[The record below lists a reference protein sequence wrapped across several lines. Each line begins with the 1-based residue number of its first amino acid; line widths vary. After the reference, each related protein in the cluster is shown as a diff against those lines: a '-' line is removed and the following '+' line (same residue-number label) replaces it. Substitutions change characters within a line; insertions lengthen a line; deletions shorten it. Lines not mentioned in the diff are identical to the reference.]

1 MHSSKR
7 RPLLVISLYVLLSV
21 AATWPL
27 AQQLG
32 SVIPGDSFD
41 GWQNVWNLWWMRES
55 WLVRHASPYY
65 APVLHFP
72 TGADLRFQTM
82 APFNGLITL
91 PIQLVFG
98 LLPAYNAAVLFS
110 FVIGGFGAYL
120 LALYALR
127 GWGRQGDKEIGNHP
141 GGTRKQGGEGDR
153 SPFTSPRNEVSWI
166 LHGSA
171 FIAGLIYAFS
181 PYHFA
186 HLLGH
191 LQLIALQW
199 IPFYILCLLRG
210 LDRSTLHSPPSTLH
224 SPPSFLRDG
233 LKAGLFLILV
243 GLCDWYYV
251 MYCLLFTGLAVLIW
265 LIRRQLTWRGVGVVV
280 TAGVLFGVV
289 LAPLLLP
296 MIQATRTWANASLVR
311 DPGETLTFSA
321 DLLGFV
327 TPQVFHPLW
336 GDWALDRS
344 AAFSATPSEY
354 TVFAGFTVLFLAG
367 IALMATRKQRRNAKT
382 RQQPAAAAASA
393 STSAW
398 FWMLAAGV
406 FAVLALGP
414 VLKIN
419 GRSDLLPGGGQIPL
433 PYALL
438 YRIIPF
444 IKLSRSVSR
453 FDVLVMLCLGV
464 AAAFGVAALT
474 RWAARRSIAA
484 RSAPSTLHPSPS
496 TLALAIPLLASALIL
511 FEFLPTPYP
520 ISPPDTPAWYKQLAA
535 DPSNE
540 AVLNLPANY
549 ERPWYLLYQITH
561 GKPLATGYVT
571 RDDPS
576 VLRERAPVLSQFW
589 FLGPDIHTENFDLSK
604 QGMQV
609 LHDLLGVGW
618 VVLDRYKMPGGPERD
633 VTTEYAQQIFAG
645 QTPIYEDDR
654 LTVYRVTEP
663 AERGPYIVL
672 APGWQP
678 RQTNEEGAVW
688 RDLPAGGAASFEVV
702 NPSPGELVV
711 EVVAAAPAGGQL
723 RLLADDGAE
732 LAVWEVGTQ
741 PQRLQSLPLALPAG
755 ISSLRLQLDSAGQ
768 DAGQILEITVHSA

>member
-1 MHSSKR
+1 MQNSAFPHFRISAF
-7 RPLLVISLYVLLSV
+7 PLIS
-21 AATWPL
+21 P
-27 AQQLG
+27 
-32 SVIPGDSFD
+32 
-41 GWQNVWNLWWMRES
+41 
-55 WLVRHASPYY
+55 
-65 APVLHFP
+65 
-72 TGADLRFQTM
+72 
-82 APFNGLITL
+82 
-91 PIQLVFG
+91 
-98 LLPAYNAAVLFS
+98 
-110 FVIGGFGAYL
+110 
-120 LALYALR
+120 
-127 GWGRQGDKEIGNHP
+127 
-141 GGTRKQGGEGDR
+141 
-153 SPFTSPRNEVSWI
+153 
-166 LHGSA
+166 A

-199 IPFYILCLLRG
+199 IPFYVLYLLRG
-210 LDRSTLHSPPSTLH
+210 LDRS
-224 SPPSFLRDG
+224 SFLERKNSRSGGQVQDLPLLSSVSDG

-251 MYCLLFTGLAVLIW
+251 MYCLLFTGLVLLIW
-265 LIRRQLTWRGVGVVV
+265 LIRRQLTWRGAGVVV
-280 TAGVLFGVV
+280 TAGVLFGAV

-296 MIQATRTWANASLVR
+296 MIQASRTWVNTSLVR
-311 DPGETLTFSA
+311 DPGETLIFSA

-367 IALMATRKQRRNAKT
+367 IALMATRKQRRGAKT
-382 RQQPAAAAASA
+382 RQQPAAAPASL

-398 FWMLAAGV
+398 FWVLAAGV

-419 GRSDLLPGGGQIPL
+419 GRSDLLPGGGEIPL

-464 AAAFGVAALT
+464 AAAFGVAVLT

-484 RSAPSTLHPSPS
+484 RSAPSTLHPPPS

-520 ISPPDTPAWYKQLAA
+520 VSPPDTPGWYATLAA
-535 DPSNE
+535 DPAQE

-571 RDDPS
+571 RDDPA

-589 FLGPDIHTENFDLSK
+589 FLGPDIHTQRFDLSK

-609 LHDLLGVGW
+609 LHDLLSVGW
-618 VVLDRYKMPGGPERD
+618 VVLDHYKMPGGPERD
-633 VTTEYAQQIFAG
+633 VTTDYAQQIFTG
-645 QTPIYEDDR
+645 QAPIYEDDR
-654 LTVYRVTEP
+654 ITVYRVTEP
-663 AERGPYIVL
+663 TERGPYLVL
-672 APGWQP
+672 APGWAP
-678 RQTNEEGAVW
+678 RRTDEAGDVW
-688 RDLPAGGAASFEVV
+688 RELPADQLAGLEIV
-702 NPSPGELVV
+702 NPASEA
-711 EVVAAAPAGGQL
+711 VALEIDAVAPAGGTL
-723 RLLADDGAE
+723 RLLSNNGGE
-732 LAVWEVGTQ
+732 LAAWQLERDTITLRTGSINSAPGTSSIFQ
-741 PQRLQSLPLALPAG
+741 LQYEGPSSGSATIYRLSVV
-755 ISSLRLQLDSAGQ
+755 ST
-768 DAGQILEITVHSA
+768 E